1 MQSHWLTTHSKYI
14 IYMATTRKATRLKEP
29 VKVRTKKLADGSESY
44 YLDIYVDGK
53 RSYEFLKLY
62 LLPEINPMIKEQNR
76 ATKAAVEAIKSK
88 RIIELTHSKA
98 GLKKTSIRSKMLLD
112 DWMETYLAEQERK
125 GVRGLKLLR
134 TVCRML
140 PLYRKKVRMQEI
152 DKEWC
157 LDFIDWIQHTYKTRW
172 GKPLSPK
179 STADYVGYFSTTLNA
194 AVRAEVIPENP
205 FMTLAATERIK
216 VPESKRE
223 YLTIDEIKVLIDTEC
238 PREDV
243 KRAYLFSCYC
253 GLRLSDVYALRWKD
267 IILDGEQ
274 YRMSTVMKK
283 TTTPIYLPLSRH
295 AIRWLPERNG
305 EGDELK
311 IFDGL
316 PAEPNINKVLAKW
329 VETAKIAKKITYH
342 TSRHTFA
349 TMMLTLGA
357 DLYTVSKLL
366 GHANVKTTQI
376 YAKIVDSKKVEA
388 VNLVDSVFD

>member
-76 ATKAAVEAIKSK
+76 ATKVAVEAIKSK

-179 STADYVGYFSTTLNA
+179 STADYVGYFSTALNA

-267 IILDGEQ
+267 IILDEEQ

>member
-1 MQSHWLTTHSKYI
+1 MPRIK
-14 IYMATTRKATRLKEP
+14 KPKKVKEP
-29 VKVRTKKLADGSESY
+29 IRLRTKDLSDGSKSL
-44 YLDIYVDGK
+44 YLDVYRNGK
-53 RSYEFLKLY
+53 RTYEYLKMY
-62 LLPEINPMIKEQNR
+62 LIPETDRNARRQNEI
-76 ATKAAVEAIKSK
+76 TMAAANAIKSK

-98 GLKKTSIRSKMLLD
+98 GLKKTSVRSKMLLD

-125 GVRGLKLLR
+125 GARGLKLLR

-179 STADYVGYFSTTLNA
+179 SAADYVGYFSTALNA

-205 FMTLAATERIK
+205 IMTLAATERIK

-305 EGDELK
+305 EGNELK

>member
-1 MQSHWLTTHSKYI
+1 M
-14 IYMATTRKATRLKEP
+14 
-29 VKVRTKKLADGSESY
+29 RTKKLADGSESY

-62 LLPEINPMIKEQNR
+62 LLPEINPMVKEQNR
-76 ATKAAVEAIKSK
+76 ATKAAVESIKSK

-98 GLKKTSIRSKMLLD
+98 GLKKTSVRSKMLLD
-112 DWMETYLAEQERK
+112 DWMQTYLSEQERK
-125 GVRGLKLLR
+125 GARGLKLLR
-134 TVCRML
+134 TVCRLL
-140 PLYRKKVRMQEI
+140 PLYKKKVSMGEV
-152 DKEWC
+152 DKDWC
-157 LDFIDWIQHTYKTRW
+157 LGFIDWLQHTYKTRW
-172 GKPLSPK
+172 DKPLSPK
-179 STADYVGYFSTTLNA
+179 SAADYVGYFSTALNA

-205 FMTLAATERIK
+205 IMTLAPTERIK

-223 YLTIDEIKVLIDTEC
+223 YLTIDEIKALIDTEC

-253 GLRLSDVYALRWKD
+253 GLRLSDIYALRWKD
-267 IILDGEQ
+267 IFLDGEQ
-274 YRMSTVMKK
+274 YRVSTVMQK

-295 AIRWLPERNG
+295 AVRWLPERNG
-305 EGDELK
+305 GGDESRV
-311 IFDGL
+311 FAGL

-329 VETAKIAKKITYH
+329 VATAGITKKITYH
-342 TSRHTFA
+342 TSRHSFA

-357 DLYTVSKLL
+357 DLYTTCKLL

-388 VNLVDSVFD
+388 VNLVDNVFD